1 MGSDGLIY
9 VPNFIKIATDFEGI
23 LRFCIS
29 NLKGCNVGFTVGN
42 DL

>member
-1 MGSDGLIY
+1 MIY
-9 VPNFIKIATDFEGI
+9 IPSVIKIGTGVEGI

-29 NLKGCNVGFTVGN
+29 NLKGHNIGITDGS